1 MSEAYLD
8 PRRKHCCCTGSKLGD
23 ALCSLGYGSRKR
35 YAEELLGLVA
45 KKADNSYMATGREL
59 EPWVAESYA
68 AFTGNRVELKDFGLL
83 PEDPRFGASPDYE
96 VATPDGELFLLEIK
110 TTSRD
115 WEDEI
120 DVGHMLQMLGQC
132 RVFGH
137 NKSHYARYHVRTGR
151 FFIAEVTFE
160 PELWEYVVYPKLCVF
175 MDRIQRGQRYDERVY
190 VEEQQAV
197 ITAVRHYS
205 TVNAV
210 VLH

>member
-1 MSEAYLD
+1 MSDAYLD

-35 YAEELLGLVA
+35 YAEELLGLVP
-45 KKADNSYMATGREL
+45 KQGDNEFMAAGREL

-96 VATPDGELFLLEIK
+96 VYTPQGEVFLLEIK
-110 TTSRD
+110 TTSRE

-132 RVFGH
+132 RVFGYS
-137 NKSHYARYHVRTGR
+137 KSHYARYHRQTGR
-151 FFIAEVTFE
+151 FFIAEVVFA
-160 PELWEYVVYPKLCVF
+160 PDLWGLVVYPKLCVF
-175 MDRIQRGQRYDERVY
+175 MDRIDAREPYPERVF

-197 ITAVRHYS
+197 IVAVRHYS
-205 TVNAV
+205 AV
-210 VLH
+210 SAVSLN